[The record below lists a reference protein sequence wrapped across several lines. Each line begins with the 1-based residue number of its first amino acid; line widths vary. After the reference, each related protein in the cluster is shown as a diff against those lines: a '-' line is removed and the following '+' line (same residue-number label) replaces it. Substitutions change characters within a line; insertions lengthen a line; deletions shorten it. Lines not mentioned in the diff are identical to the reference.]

1 MNKSKKDEKDR
12 MNQKDVFQEQGIIYG
27 RNPVAEALKG
37 DFPIEK
43 VYVQKGATGG
53 TIQHIYRLARA
64 RQLPVVQ
71 ATHAKLN
78 QLADTSKHQGV
89 VAIVS
94 PISFVS
100 LEELLTSFQKQPG
113 AKTLLILDRIQDP
126 HNLGAIIRSAE
137 VLGAQGIILPLRDS
151 APITETVVK
160 ASAGAI
166 FHIPLCKVTNLVQV
180 VRRLKKE
187 GFWIYA
193 TSSHAEKNLWE
204 VEFSE
209 QVAIVVGSEG
219 RGVRP
224 LLLKES
230 DEVVRIPQIGVTES
244 LNASVAASLVMYE
257 RFRKMKID

>member
-1 MNKSKKDEKDR
+1 
-12 MNQKDVFQEQGIIYG
+12 MNQKDSSRKQRIIYG
-27 RNPVAEALKG
+27 RNPVVEALKG

-53 TIQHIYRLARA
+53 TIQHIYRLARS
-64 RQLPVVQ
+64 RKLPVVQ
-71 ATHAKLN
+71 ANHTKLN

-94 PISFVS
+94 PLSFISFN
-100 LEELLTSFQKQPG
+100 ELLESLREQPG
-113 AKTLLILDRIQDP
+113 PKTLLILDRIQDP

-137 VLGAQGIILPLRDS
+137 VLGVQGVILPLRDS

-166 FHIPLCKVTNLVQV
+166 FHIPLSKVNNLVQV
-180 VRRLKKE
+180 VRNLKQE

-193 TSSHAEKNLWE
+193 TSSHADKNLWE
-204 VEFSE
+204 IEFSE

-219 RGVRP
+219 RGIRP

-230 DEVVRIPQIGVTES
+230 DEVVKIPQVGETES

-257 RFRKMKID
+257 RFRKLENLPE